1 MICGVNCHRDASDL
15 EQDMEKFTESIR
27 RSIAAENWNA
37 ALFMALT
44 LPDLCGA
51 IAYPD
56 IEHSGP
62 RYKHWFNENLSDL
75 NKTIIGGEEVVF
87 LTASDCW
94 ALRCSLLHAGTADI
108 SEQRAQEVLNK
119 FEFTTMGMHR
129 IRTERI
135 LTLNVSMFCE
145 EVCDAVEAWYE
156 ACKGDPRVQDRVSKI
171 LKIREK
177 PFSPIPGVQFG

>member
-1 MICGVNCHRDASDL
+1 
-15 EQDMEKFTESIR
+15 MEKFTESIR
-27 RSIAAENWNA
+27 RSIEAENWNA
-37 ALFMALT
+37 ALFMSLT
-44 LPDLCGA
+44 MPDLCGA
-51 IAYPD
+51 IAYPGT
-56 IEHSGP
+56 EHSGP
-62 RYKHWFNENLSDL
+62 RYKRWFDENLADV

-135 LTLNVSMFCE
+135 LTLNVAMFCK

-156 ACKGDPRVQDRVSKI
+156 TCKDDPRVQDRVSKI